1 MSKTKKKKDSSVIPT
16 NDKSHKTPKAPMHVP
31 TEEVVANPKTERLW
45 KILFWSFAA
54 LILVCM
60 LIAAPRTG
68 IAGDEC
74 LDGLNGKYS
83 LEYYANGDTSSNYN
97 FVWAG
102 DVFEVTVDDVK
113 AQAAAI
119 EENIRT
125 TLEANGIS
133 LDSFTVGDPYDAT
146 LNDVPCIALEFQMDI
161 SAFGMTMTVYQREI
175 LVGSIG
181 YTITISAM
189 TPDSLDEMTQ
199 LMADALNM

>member
-1 MSKTKKKKDSSVIPT
+1 MKKI
-16 NDKSHKTPKAPMHVP
+16 
-31 TEEVVANPKTERLW
+31 VALLLV
-45 KILFWSFAA
+45 LFLACVSAAA
-54 LILVCM
+54 LAEAV
-60 LIAAPRTG
+60 T
-68 IAGDEC
+68 EKKTVE
-74 LDGLNGKYS
+74 LDGFS
-83 LEYYANGDTSSNYN
+83 LDLQAGEYYFVDQKAVNQVYVTVYPYYGSGDTSSNYN
-97 FVWAG
+97 FVWVG
-102 DVFEVTVDDVK
+102 DVFEVTTNDVK
-113 AQAAAI
+113 AQAATI
-119 EENIRT
+119 EENIRG

-133 LDSFTVGDPYDAT
+133 LDSMTVGDPYEAT

>member
-1 MSKTKKKKDSSVIPT
+1 MKKIFALLLALCLVCVS
-16 NDKSHKTPKAPMHVP
+16 A
-31 TEEVVANPKTERLW
+31 
-45 KILFWSFAA
+45 AA
-54 LILVCM
+54 LAEAV
-60 LIAAPRTG
+60 AEAKTV
-68 IAGDEC
+68 E
-74 LDGLNGKYS
+74 LDGFSLNLQAGEYYFVDQKAVNQVYVTVYP
-83 LEYYANGDTSSNYN
+83 YYANGDTSSNYN
-97 FVWAG
+97 FGWAG